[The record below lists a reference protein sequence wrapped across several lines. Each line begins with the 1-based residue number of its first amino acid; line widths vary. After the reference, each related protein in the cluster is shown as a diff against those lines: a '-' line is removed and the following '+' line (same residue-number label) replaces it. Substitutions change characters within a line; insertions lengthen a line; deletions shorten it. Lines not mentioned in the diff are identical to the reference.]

1 MVAVTGV
8 TIGTADTL
16 GLEIYRLAK
25 TLSVSSSVWD
35 PSELVLRYEALKMA
49 SDGVVV
55 FDDVIEARFLR
66 LEVVDVGQ
74 GDEENSPVGAMR
86 IKSSPARTLPAGAT
100 MF

>member
-25 TLSVSSSVWD
+25 TVSVYSSVWD
-35 PSELVLRYEALKMA
+35 PSELALSYRALKVA

-66 LEVVDVGQ
+66 LEMVEVGQ
-74 GDEENSPVGAMR
+74 GDEENSPVGMN
-86 IKSSPARTLPAGAT
+86 G
-100 MF
+100 